1 MLRTLALA
9 TMLLLAMP
17 AHGQNFQKG
26 IDAANRGDYATALR
40 EWRPLAEAG
49 DAAAQYGLGV
59 MYRDGQDDTHE
70 NAKGD

>member
-1 MLRTLALA
+1 MLRTLAFA
-9 TMLLLAMP
+9 TMLLLALP
-17 AHGQNFQKG
+17 AHGQDWQRG
-26 IDAANRGDYATALR
+26 VDAYNSGDYATALLV
-40 EWRPLAEAG
+40 WRPLAEAG